1 MAGYHLAQLNIAI
14 PRAPMADPV
23 MADFVAGLPVLN
35 AIADASPGFVWRL
48 VDEGGEDATAL
59 RPWGP
64 DIMVNMS
71 VWESVDALRAYAYRV
86 PEHLE
91 SLRRRR
97 EFFTHDALGP
107 HLVLWWVPAG
117 VIPTLD
123 AARTRLDLLERAGP
137 GPEAFTLRVPY
148 PPPV

>member
-1 MAGYHLAQLNIAI
+1 
-14 PRAPMADPV
+14 
-23 MADFVAGLPVLN
+23 
-35 AIADASPGFVWRL
+35 
-48 VDEGGEDATAL
+48 
-59 RPWGP
+59 
-64 DIMVNMS
+64 MVNMS